1 MKINKIDGS
10 LFKLMIINGAENLKR
25 NYQTVDA
32 LNVFPVPDGDTGTN
46 MRMTI
51 EGGANEITEFD
62 STNIYEIAKRAARG
76 MLMGARGNSGVILS
90 QLFRGIS
97 KGFEKYL
104 SVNSINLAKAFKCGV
119 EQAYKAVLTPTEGT
133 ILTVAREASEKLSLI
148 ASSRMSINEF
158 FDEYIEEAKASLERT
173 PDLLPVLKEAGV
185 VDSGGAGLV
194 CILEGMRK
202 AVNGEILEPQ
212 ATMSFGSTAAFENL
226 NQEEAEFGYCTE
238 FILKLEKEKVGD
250 ISEFSE
256 KVILDQISPIG
267 NSIVIVKDEDMVKVH
282 VHTLTPGVVLNIGQQ
297 YGEFVKMKIENMTI
311 QHTKLAGKEDKVLD
325 HSEATDASEEVE
337 PLPQKPLERSKYAVV
352 AVATG
357 DGLKQTFKELGVDY
371 VVSGG
376 QSMNPSTEDFIR
388 GFDHLNAE
396 NIIVFPNNK
405 NIILAANQAAKIYN
419 ESNVIV
425 IPSKT
430 IAQGFS
436 ALTMIDLTGEPEDII
451 KDTKEQIEKVTS
463 ISITYAVRKTTIGGI
478 FVEKN
483 DYIGML
489 DSKLV
494 SAHRHLINTFKEV
507 IDLSVNENKEL
518 VTIIYGAGVSE
529 REANDAA
536 KYVQRNYDFV
546 EVQVINGGQD
556 VYSYIISVE

>member
-1 MKINKIDGS
+1 MKINRIDGA
-10 LFKLMIINGAENLKR
+10 LYKLLVINGAENLKR
-25 NYQTVDA
+25 NYQTIDS

-51 EGGANEITEFD
+51 EGGVNEIADFD
-62 STNIYEIAKRAARG
+62 SKNIYDVAKKVSRG

-97 KGFEKYL
+97 KGFETHT
-104 SVNSINLAKAFKCGV
+104 SVTSIGLAKAFKSGV
-119 EQAYKAVLTPTEGT
+119 EQAYKAVLSPTEGT

-158 FDEYIEEAKASLERT
+158 FDEFVGEAKASLERT

-202 AVNGEILEPQ
+202 AVYGEMIESQPS
-212 ATMSFGSTAAFENL
+212 MDFGASAIFEDL
-226 NQEEAEFGYCTE
+226 NKEEVEFGYCTE
-238 FILKLEKEKVGD
+238 FIMKLDPEKVGN
-250 ISEFSE
+250 IEEFSE
-256 KVILDQISPIG
+256 NTVLDQISPIG
-267 NSIVIVKDEDMVKVH
+267 NSIVIVKDDDIVKVH
-282 VHTLTPGVVLNIGQQ
+282 VHTLTPGVILNIGQQ
-297 YGEFVKMKIENMTI
+297 YGEFVKLKIENMTL
-311 QHTKLAGKEDKVLD
+311 QHTNLTNKEDRIIG
-325 HSEATDASEEVE
+325 HEEEAVKEEAPVR
-337 PLPQKPLERSKYAVV
+337 PAERSKYSVV

-357 DGLKQTFKELGVDY
+357 EGLTQTFKELGVDY

-436 ALTMIDLTGEPEDII
+436 ALTMIDLSTEPD
-451 KDTKEQIEKVTS
+451 QIVADMADQISNVTS
-463 ISITYAVRKTTIGGI
+463 IAITYAVRKTKIGGI
-478 FVEKN
+478 NVEKN
-483 DYIGML
+483 DYIGMI

-494 SAHRHLINTFKEV
+494 SAHRHLYNTFKEV
-507 IDLSVNENKEL
+507 IDMSVNDEKSL

-529 REANDAA
+529 REANDAMR
-536 KYVQRNYDFV
+536 YVQRNHQNVD
-546 EVQVINGGQD
+546 VQVVNGGQD
-556 VYSYIISVE
+556 VYSYIVAIE